1 METRLSGL
9 PFVPATFKA
18 ALVKELPRYIQ
29 VARIATDI
37 TPYNLTDWCRQ
48 HADKIPAWSE
58 LQAIGAWLQPTSGGA
73 ERVFALAST
82 QVDEH
87 QASGLEDMISLSVML
102 QYNERL
108 KTNRRSPRESPPSG
122 SFAQALRLQLFPI
135 EKPMAARAPC
145 HARRWRTADH
155 LPGAYPVT

>member
-1 METRLSGL
+1 MQGMLDLVPRSLNKSGSCELLNPMNIGPLQKTVEMRLSGL
-9 PFVPATFKA
+9 PFVKA

-29 VARIATDI
+29 VARTADI

-58 LQAIGAWLQPTSGGA
+58 LQAIGALLQPTSGGA

-82 QVDEH
+82 QVDEL
-87 QASGLEDMISLSVML
+87 QASGPEDMISLSVML

-108 KTNRRSPRESPPSG
+108 KTNRRLPRESPPSG
-122 SFAQALRLQLFPI
+122 SFAQALR
-135 EKPMAARAPC
+135 A
-145 HARRWRTADH
+145 
-155 LPGAYPVT
+155 LPY